1 MTAAEERA
9 LKSAVMQLHVNT
21 GHPSNESLARA
32 IRVTGGSQR
41 AVEAALNV
49 YCEVCAAHQRP
60 QPHLPGRV
68 RLDRDFNDSIG
79 VDLFMLADYAGN
91 QLIFI
96 NIVDLASG
104 FTMVGTVATRHPTV
118 VFARLLQVWITP
130 FGAPTRVIFDGG
142 GEFERELSKELEDM
156 GCQLMTTA
164 GATPQQNATVER
176 HGGLFKTHAR
186 KLFDQFSIRFDKPEQ
201 AHKIQWMLA
210 SVCWAAGP

>member
-1 MTAAEERA
+1 MN
-9 LKSAVMQLHVNT
+9 L
-21 GHPSNESLARA
+21 
-32 IRVTGGSQR
+32 
-41 AVEAALNV
+41 

-104 FTMVGTVATRHPTV
+104 FTMVGTVATRHPSV
-118 VFARLLQVWITP
+118 VFARLLQAWITP
-130 FGAPTRVIFDGG
+130 FGVSTRVIFDGG
-142 GEFERELSKELEDM
+142 GEFEREFSKELEDM

-176 HGGLFKTHAR
+176 HGGLLKTRAR
-186 KLFDQFSIRFDKPEQ
+186 KLIDQFSIRFDKPEH
-201 AHKIQWMLA
+201 AHK
-210 SVCWAAGP
+210 V

>member
-1 MTAAEERA
+1 
-9 LKSAVMQLHVNT
+9 
-21 GHPSNESLARA
+21 
-32 IRVTGGSQR
+32 
-41 AVEAALNV
+41 
-49 YCEVCAAHQRP
+49 
-60 QPHLPGRV
+60 
-68 RLDRDFNDSIG
+68 
-79 VDLFMLADYAGN
+79 MLADYAGN

-104 FTMVGTVATRHPTV
+104 FTMVGTVTTRHPSV

-142 GEFERELSKELEDM
+142 GEFEREFSKELEDM

-176 HGGLFKTHAR
+176 HSGLFKTHAR
-186 KLFDQFSIRFDKPEQ
+186 KLIDQFSIRFDKPEQ

-210 SVCWAAGP
+210 SVCWAMNSAVNQSGYSLSQWVLGRGLRLPYVLMDNAGRLSLHERVVSDKASLS